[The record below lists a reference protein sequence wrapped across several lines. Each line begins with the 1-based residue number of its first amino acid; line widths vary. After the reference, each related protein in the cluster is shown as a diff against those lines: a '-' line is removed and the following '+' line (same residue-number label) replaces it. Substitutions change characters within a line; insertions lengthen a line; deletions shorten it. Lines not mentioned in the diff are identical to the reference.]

1 MGQLFEVVTGP
12 MEGTS
17 FALEDGVSLSLG
29 RSSQNDITL
38 PYDPWISSSHATIK
52 CKGTDVFVM
61 DMHSSNGTYVQGKKI
76 APNHFVQLREFLV
89 CGSTLCRFGPEAA
102 PLTRKPLPT
111 KKSAAKTYLANALV
125 REAQSIAR
133 ERHSSTISVLHLF
146 LASLKLDHPELVRF
160 LRSIKQEADRL
171 YNRID
176 KFQIFSGSRE
186 WINDFLSYQY
196 RSKEPTELYIS
207 PLVQEYIDLYAQEP
221 FDPITFI
228 KQIMRQPFNIL
239 HPALGINGRE
249 NDESMPGFTE
259 KVTLNPYDND
269 ENQIILPKSFWTRLR
284 ESLDTRHTV
293 ILCGSQGSG
302 KTAIL
307 KHCFHA
313 LPKIDVPHFHS
324 SDKRIFDPEVF
335 LIFNEVADLAPY
347 VNRII
352 KHLRSDE
359 LIAIDHFGFLL
370 QLMERHHIECS
381 PLVATIKRRGA
392 STILSTR
399 EEHLE
404 QIRECFPKSI
414 VINLNEYIDK
424 VKYDILKSIVL
435 NFESEVRCPIGDE
448 ANLFLNGELLK
459 HYNLASI
466 RAYFEFCEERIR
478 TTSSL
483 YRDTNPEKKD
493 KTLSKAFF
501 QSNLDHWASPFR
513 GYQEHRHPQLTAI
526 TPIQTPIVEPQ
537 AASLAALPSE
547 ADQDLATRIEDVL
560 ARFLRNQMRSD
571 LVYANGVPSLAQMAE
586 PAMAQNE
593 LLACLEALLTSFGV
607 GFTNWL
613 DSFLMEVDPSR
624 AEGETPQERWE
635 GFVAWYEG
643 LDRGFARDHFLEQT
657 RKALKRAQRVKS
669 IY

>member
-52 CKGTDVFVM
+52 CKGLDVFVM

-76 APNHFVQLREFLV
+76 APNNFVQLREFLV
-89 CGSTLCRFGPEAA
+89 CGSTLCRFGPEGP

-111 KKSAAKTYLANALV
+111 KKSAAKTYLANTLV
-125 REAQSIAR
+125 REAHTIAR
-133 ERHSSTISVLHLF
+133 DRHSSTISVLHLF
-146 LASLKLDHPELVRF
+146 LAALKLEHPELVRF
-160 LRSIKQEADRL
+160 LRSLKQDADRL

-196 RSKEPTELYIS
+196 RSKEPTEIFIS
-207 PLVQEYIDLYAQEP
+207 PLVQDYIDRFAEEP
-221 FDPITFI
+221 FDSIAFI
-228 KQIMRQPFNIL
+228 KQMMRQPFNIL

-269 ENQIILPKSFWTRLR
+269 ENQIILPRSFWNRLR

-313 LPKIDVPHFHS
+313 LPKVDVPHFHN

-359 LIAIDHFGFLL
+359 LIAIDHFGFLM
-370 QLMERHHIECS
+370 QLMERHHIESS
-381 PLVATIKRRGA
+381 PLVATIKRRGVA
-392 STILSTR
+392 TILSTR
-399 EEHLE
+399 EEHLD
-404 QIRECFPKSI
+404 QIRDSFPRSI
-414 VINLNEYIDK
+414 VINLNEFIDK
-424 VKYDILKSIVL
+424 VKYDILKNIVL
-435 NFESEVRCPIGDE
+435 NFESEVRCPISEE

-466 RAYFEFCEERIR
+466 RAYFEFCQERIR

-483 YRDTNPEKKD
+483 YRDTNPERKEKQ
-493 KTLSKAFF
+493 LSKAFF

-513 GYQEHRHPQLTAI
+513 GYQEHRHPLLTAI
-526 TPIQTPIVEPQ
+526 TPLQTPIVEPSPS
-537 AASLAALPSE
+537 ALAMPSP
-547 ADQDLATRIEDVL
+547 ADIDLAKRIEEVL
-560 ARFLRNQMRSD
+560 GRFLRNQLRSD
-571 LVYANGVPSLAQMAE
+571 LIYANGVPSLAQMAD
-586 PAMAQNE
+586 PAIAQSE
-593 LLACLEALLTSFGV
+593 LLAALEALLTSFGI
-607 GFTNWL
+607 GFSNWL
-613 DSFLMEVDPSR
+613 DSFLLEVDPKR
-624 AEGETPQERWE
+624 AEAATTQERWDD
-635 GFVAWYEG
+635 FVAWFEG
-643 LDRGFARDHFLEQT
+643 LDRNFARDHFLEQT